1 MSESKN
7 EGKDGKEKKKEGI
20 IKGNREKIPTKME
33 KISTSRKTQERRDT
47 TLKKKKKKLHFN
59 VWDKSRDF
67 AATNQI

>member
-33 KISTSRKTQERRDT
+33 KISTSRKTRKRYNCE
-47 TLKKKKKKLHFN
+47 KKKTSF
-59 VWDKSRDF
+59 
-67 AATNQI
+67 